1 MSFDRSLLPE
11 PLGYYEGQ
19 GLHFKERRGKWRT
32 ASCFN
37 CSSSDGMR
45 INTENGSFV
54 CMTQCGARGGDLL
67 AYHMAHHS
75 LSFIAAAKELGAWI
89 DDGKP
94 APARPAPLPA
104 RDALAVLGVESN
116 LVAVAAAN
124 LAQGVALSQV
134 DLARLLQAAGRI
146 QKVVEVYA

>member
-1 MSFDRSLLPE
+1 MSFDRSRLPD
-11 PLGYYEGQ
+11 PLSYYEGQ
-19 GLHFKERRGKWRT
+19 GLHFKEHRGKWRS
-32 ASCFN
+32 AACFN

-45 INTENGSFV
+45 VNTENGSFV

-75 LSFIAAAKELGAWI
+75 LDFITAAKELGAWV

-94 APARPAPLPA
+94 TLARPTPLPA

-124 LAQGVALSQV
+124 VAHGVALSEL

-146 QKVVEVYA
+146 QKVAEVFS